1 MAQLFSAF
9 AQVGK
14 QFFICHMAVGFTPSG
29 IPLQAG
35 LLFRMGQLGLFLFGS
50 LSGGPVLFLVFLE
63 HSLLN
68 AELVRI
74 NPALLSGN
82 LMDWFRKSRRTDG
95 IFPTTKALDQQ
106 AAAVDLSGMGRM
118 AQLPGTGAQVVQ
130 QLLAGVIPVF
140 FQKRR
145 ILFLHSGI
153 DHDLELLLSPPI
165 EVKIG
170 NLFLFTHTVSLHY
183 QAQCLYIGGIS
194 RFLSRPK
201 ISPWFCRSPG
211 SVQHCRLLTFQQW
224 HFGSTLG
231 TLQ

>member
-14 QFFICHMAVGFTPSG
+14 QFFICHIAVFLAPPGV
-29 IPLQAG
+29 PLQAG
-35 LLFRMGQLGLFLFGS
+35 LLFRMGQLGLFPFGS

-63 HSLLN
+63 HPLLN

-165 EVKIG
+165 GVKIG
-170 NLFLFTHTVSLHY
+170 NLFLFAQTVSLHTP
-183 QAQCLYIGGIS
+183 GTVPWTVGIS
-194 RFLSRPK
+194 
-201 ISPWFCRSPG
+201 WF
-211 SVQHCRLLTFQQW
+211 SVA
-224 HFGSTLG
+224 S
-231 TLQ
+231 